1 MFTNLSKP
9 MIPNSRHPRI
19 NWRAVGDIAGDLIGA
34 ASVFAT
40 GYILLLAGHG
50 FGLNWSVL
58 SKFSDD
64 PTANIHFATLCLA
77 PGRSGR
83 ARATGS

>member
-50 FGLNWSVL
+50 FGLN
-58 SKFSDD
+58 
-64 PTANIHFATLCLA
+64 
-77 PGRSGR
+77 
-83 ARATGS
+83 